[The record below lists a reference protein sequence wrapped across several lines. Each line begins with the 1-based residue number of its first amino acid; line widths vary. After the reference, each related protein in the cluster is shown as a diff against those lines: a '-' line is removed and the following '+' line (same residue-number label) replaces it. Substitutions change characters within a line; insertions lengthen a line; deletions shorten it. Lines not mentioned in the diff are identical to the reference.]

1 MSPLWLHH
9 ADRIVLV
16 QGNQAVAEGT
26 HEDLL
31 LDSPDYRRVVTRA
44 MDFDGQPV
52 ESPSDD
58 DLETVPARLPHST
71 DWEVDDRV

>member
-1 MSPLWLHH
+1 
-9 ADRIVLV
+9 
-16 QGNQAVAEGT
+16 
-26 HEDLL
+26 
-31 LDSPDYRRVVTRA
+31 